1 MLGPVDEARCFVSDL
16 LRRTNDQAR
25 LASPRHGEGVC
36 GGESVGQC
44 RSDAGAGGDLAG
56 VDAVAGDEACDHG
69 GFVGKRNFAQEFGCS
84 VWQQGAYAGRERAQ
98 SPCVGAEVVGS
109 LGVRCHTDDDV
120 GAGVEGCL
128 HGIHPARRVL
138 GQRGDGDDVGIRRD
152 GRDRRG

>member
-1 MLGPVDEARCFVSDL
+1 MLGPVDEAGCVVSDL
-16 LRRTNDQAR
+16 LGRTNHQAR
-25 LASPRHGEGVC
+25 LASPRHGEGVR

-44 RSDAGAGGDLAG
+44 RSDAGTGRNLAR
-56 VDAVAGDEACDHG
+56 VDAVAGDEACDHSG
-69 GFVGKRNFAQEFGCS
+69 VIRQGDLAQEFGCS

-109 LGVRCHTDDDV
+109 LGVGCHTDDDV